1 MDVLPRSDCPEK
13 ATKPS
18 PHVSLQKRLASTPPN
33 PPRSN
38 SNNLLDKARLDSPR
52 SLAIAREL
60 DLQLEQWKLHLP
72 EPLRWEESD
81 PPSADIN
88 AARLRAKYFGARYII
103 HRPFVYH
110 AIHGGDG
117 VYNAPCNSRTF
128 STSSPSEMSQ
138 SSPSATTP
146 GGFNP
151 LGNIAGG
158 GRRISIAGEGERME
172 LAPVSLETS
181 CRKCIDSAICSTTAF
196 HAFSP
201 DVNRPI
207 ITNVFGT
214 AHAYSPLFPPLF
226 RLWLMYYRQ
235 FGNLLVLQ
243 AASQSPTLKNMIPQH
258 VLAELFQKTIYWL
271 QTLSPI
277 SSALRH
283 DAQILENAAAKLDFQ
298 ISTSMGRR

>member
-1 MDVLPRSDCPEK
+1 MDVLPRSDCLEK

-18 PHVSLQKRLASTPPN
+18 PHVSLQKRLASPP
-33 PPRSN
+33 PDLPRSN
-38 SNNLLDKARLDSPR
+38 ANDLPDKARLDSPR

-72 EPLRWEESD
+72 KPLRWEESD

-110 AIHGGDG
+110 AIHGGNG
-117 VYNAPCNSRTF
+117 VYNAPCNSGPF
-128 STSSPSEMSQ
+128 STSSPAMSASEMSQ

-151 LGNIAGG
+151 LGNIASG
-158 GRRISIAGEGERME
+158 GRRISVAGEGERVE

-181 CRKCIDSAICSTTAF
+181 YRKCIDSAICSTTAF

-214 AHAYSPLFPPLF
+214 AHAYFPLLPPPPS
-226 RLWLMYYRQ
+226 
-235 FGNLLVLQ
+235 LLSIMANVL
-243 AASQSPTLKNMIPQH
+243 
-258 VLAELFQKTIYWL
+258 
-271 QTLSPI
+271 
-277 SSALRH
+277 
-283 DAQILENAAAKLDFQ
+283 
-298 ISTSMGRR
+298 